1 MPHKYKCK
9 ENNCNIQPAYNYD
22 NNLKGLY
29 CNKHKKDNMINVIGP
44 HCLYQNCKTRPIYNF
59 SDNNKGIYCK
69 KHKQEGMLNII
80 NKKRCIEEECNK
92 FPSYNYINNK
102 ALYCFTHKK
111 ENMINVVSKR
121 CIYDNCNK
129 IPIYNYENEHTGIY
143 CKEHCLDNMINIKD
157 NKCIEKECMIRSNYN
172 LDGQKR
178 GLYCFKHK
186 KEEMIDVINKKCIY
200 NNCKTRPSFNYI
212 YNISPIYCAK
222 HRLDDMINISDN
234 KCINLNCNIIATY
247 NYEEKTYAI
256 YCSSHKKEGMID
268 IRSRCCITPLC
279 YTRVHNNKYNGY
291 CLRCFV
297 YLFPDKPNSHNYKT
311 KEISVVEYIK
321 KEFEDITIITD
332 KKIQEGCSRRR
343 PDILID
349 LGYQVIIVEVDENQH
364 IDYDCS
370 CENKR
375 IMELSQDIGHRPI
388 IFIRFNPDD
397 YLDKDNNIITSCWG
411 IDKRGICCIKKIK
424 TNEWNE
430 RLIILK
436 ENIQYW
442 KDNNTNK
449 TVEII
454 QLFYNQNNIL

>member
-1 MPHKYKCK
+1 M
-9 ENNCNIQPAYNYD
+9 NITQYVIDKVFDALISQYNYD
-22 NNLKGLY
+22 KEILYNVLDSVYTSIENTLKSETES
-29 CNKHKKDNMINVIGP
+29 KSESSSDVESKEKSKTDKSEIK
-44 HCLYQNCKTRPIYNF
+44 CKYM
-59 SDNNKGIYCK
+59 Y
-69 KHKQEGMLNII
+69 
-80 NKKRCIEEECNK
+80 KRGK
-92 FPSYNYINNK
+92 M
-102 ALYCFTHKK
+102 A
-111 ENMINVVSKR
+111 
-121 CIYDNCNK
+121 D
-129 IPIYNYENEHTGIY
+129 
-143 CKEHCLDNMINIKD
+143 
-157 NKCIEKECMIRSNYN
+157 KECGETVVTGMVVCKSHI
-172 LDGQKR
+172 
-178 GLYCFKHK
+178 KHNDKYKIIKTVK
-186 KEEMIDVINKKCIY
+186 KKKSDSQPIVKNSIVY